1 MKHKLYYL
9 GRPGDGYG
17 WGVANTNLIRA
28 LGELCEVVCAPGST
42 KRFDAPVFAPI
53 GYRDLRP
60 DTKWQAPK
68 VLGYCFTEWP
78 LPEGTKQ
85 NARAYDLIFC
95 GSTWNAQ
102 RLQEIGI
109 KNVDVL
115 LQGIDQTIFK
125 PQPPSKRNGFV
136 VFSGGKY
143 EFRKSQDYVIAAMQ
157 MFMAVHPDAVLLASW
172 ENQWKDSIY
181 TMRHSWL
188 INFDEPLSGM
198 PDDRRVVLLPPTPN
212 NKMPEIYSQA
222 HVGLFPNRCEAGTN
236 LVMSEFMACGR
247 PVIASYAHGHKDVL
261 PSDYR
266 LLLKTGQ
273 YDPAGWFNPEVSDI
287 LAHLEWAYKN
297 RTELEKLGHQCYRM
311 TQKLTWQAC
320 AAKIYRAA
328 FEEEPP
334 LVADPGSALPAL
346 ASE

>member
-1 MKHKLYYL
+1 MNKLYYL
-9 GRPGDGYG
+9 GQPGDGFG
-17 WGVANTNLIRA
+17 WGVANTNLIRH
-28 LGELCEVVCAPGST
+28 LGQLCEVVCVPRT
-42 KRFDAPVFAPI
+42 QKRFDAPVFAPI
-53 GYRDLRP
+53 QYRDLRP
-60 DTKWQAPK
+60 DVKWAAPK
-68 VLGYCFTEWP
+68 VIGYCFTEWP

-85 NARAYDLIFC
+85 NCRAYDLIFC
-95 GSTWNAQ
+95 GSTWNVQ
-102 RLQEIGI
+102 RLTNLGI

-115 LQGIDQTIFK
+115 LQGVDSDIFK

-143 EFRKSQDYVIAAMQ
+143 EFRKSQDYVLAAMKV
-157 MFMAVHPDAVLLASW
+157 FMGVQKDVVLLAAW
-172 ENQWKDSIY
+172 ENQWKDSICS
-181 TMRHSWL
+181 MRSSWL
-188 INFDEPLSGM
+188 IDFGDPLAGIDES
-198 PDDRRVVLLPPTPN
+198 RVILLPPMPN
-212 NKMPEIYSQA
+212 NKMAEIYSQA

-261 PSDYR
+261 TSDYP

-287 LAHLEWAYKN
+287 IGHLEWAFQN
-297 RTELEKLGHQCYRM
+297 RSKLETLGQQCAQM

-328 FEEEPP
+328 FDQEPP
-334 LVADPGSALPAL
+334 LPGLCSPQPAL
-346 ASE
+346 ASQ